1 YREALHPIGCDVV
14 EAPDGREALTKA
26 FVRPPALLIT
36 ELRLPIVD
44 GYALCEILRRD
55 RTTSDVPILV
65 VTTETRPL
73 EIDHARQ
80 AGATAVLV
88 KPTDT
93 QILLVEAQ
101 RLLARPPQVR
111 ERSMTARDRAAAQL
125 QRSAILLAK
134 TQRQQMLSRAQ
145 RFATTTPPLAPP
157 RLICPVCDRPLKY
170 ERSHVGGV
178 NAHSP

>member
-1 YREALHPIGCDVV
+1 
-14 EAPDGREALTKA
+14 
-26 FVRPPALLIT
+26 
-36 ELRLPIVD
+36 
-44 GYALCEILRRD
+44 LCEILRRD

-101 RLLARPPQVR
+101 RLLARSHQLR
-111 ERSMTARDRAAAQL
+111 ERSMTARDRGAAHRN
-125 QRSAILLAK
+125 RSAILLAK
-134 TQRQQMLSRAQ
+134 PHRHKMSPRAQ
-145 RFATTTPPLAPP
+145 GSATRPPPLAPP

-178 NAHSP
+178 NAHSPEQWDLFACSAGCGNFEYRHR